1 MTMKKYIKPEITIV
15 DIDTENILAA
25 TLSSISDS
33 LPGSEAGNEN
43 NNVFSKGH
51 TDIWGFDE
59 DED

>member
-15 DIDTENILAA
+15 DIETENILAA
-25 TLSSISDS
+25 TLSTSDS

>member
-15 DIDTENILAA
+15 DIETENILAA
-25 TLSSISDS
+25 TLTTPSDS
-33 LPGSEAGNEN
+33 LPGHEIGNEN